1 MAGRTESM
9 IRDEEEYREYVCRE
23 VYKNKE
29 CGFKVQAKT
38 EEEAMEH
45 ALRHRE
51 EAHGMAETSPET
63 ERGIR
68 EEIRP
73 VSMVEE
79 YKEYTCPEPGC
90 DFSIRAKSEDEVI
103 EQAHMHQEM
112 EHGVTERSP
121 EMEKRIR
128 QEIKTSPE
136 MERGARREIRP
147 VSAAEGYMEYA
158 CPEPGCDF
166 SMRAKDEDEIIEH
179 AHMHQEMEH
188 GAKETSPE
196 MERNIKEDIRPVSGA
211 EEYKE
216 YTCPE
221 CGFSISGKDEDEVIE
236 HAHMH
241 QEMEHNVKER
251 TPEAQKKVTAQVVP
265 VTIL

>member
-9 IRDEEEYREYVCRE
+9 IGEEEEYREYICRE

-51 EAHGMAETSPET
+51 EAHGVTEISPEM

-73 VSMVEE
+73 VSEAEE
-79 YKEYTCPEPGC
+79 YKEY
-90 DFSIRAKSEDEVI
+90 
-103 EQAHMHQEM
+103 
-112 EHGVTERSP
+112 
-121 EMEKRIR
+121 
-128 QEIKTSPE
+128 
-136 MERGARREIRP
+136 
-147 VSAAEGYMEYA
+147 A
-158 CPEPGCDF
+158 CPECEF
-166 SMRAKDEDEIIEH
+166 ALRARSEDMVIEH

-188 GAKETSPE
+188 GATERSPEMEKSIRREMEKGIRRETRPISAAEEYKEYACPECGFAVRAKTEDEIIEQAHMHQELEHGVKEMSPE
-196 MERNIKEDIRPVSGA
+196 MERNIRREIRPVSAA

-221 CGFSISGKDEDEVIE
+221 CGFTTRAKDKDEIIE
-236 HAHMH
+236 HARMH
-241 QEMEHNVKER
+241 QEMEHGVKEW
-251 TPEAQKKVTAQVVP
+251 TPAAEKKIVANVTPVTA
-265 VTIL
+265 L